1 MFVRRFKLYKP
12 SELDQLGEALC
23 SSLQTF
29 SADWLTIQSI
39 CATPTNVDD
48 PVNEEDGDDVYSDT
62 YWRVISESLAIARN
76 SESGFARM
84 LLPADESPGSV
95 AEELR
100 ERVLLTYLGS
110 LSAALDPAG
119 SEEQEAA
126 PIDCK
131 RSLYKGSGAFL
142 VRLRINGLSVEILMG
157 PRIAVNILGSPT
169 ISGPRPQ
176 LPTLR
181 EAMTDQCVSLRAELG
196 STTLTIGD
204 IKQLAAGDVVAL
216 DRSFA
221 QKMIL
226 RASSGKVL
234 AHADLG
240 ALQGKKA
247 LRILAPSSNK

>member
-1 MFVRRFKLYKP
+1 MFVRRFRLYKP
-12 SELDQLGEALC
+12 NELEQVSEALC
-23 SSLQTF
+23 STLQTF
-29 SADWLTIQSI
+29 SRDWLTIKSI
-39 CATPTNVDD
+39 SASSRNVDYAID
-48 PVNEEDGDDVYSDT
+48 GEDEGDFYSDT
-62 YWRVISESLAIARN
+62 CWRVISGSLAIARN

-84 LLPADESPGSV
+84 LLPDDESPGRT

-100 ERVLLTYLGS
+100 GKVLLDYLGS
-110 LSAALDPAG
+110 LSGALDPVE
-119 SEEQEAA
+119 SEDQEAGL
-126 PIDCK
+126 IDCK
-131 RSLYKGSGAFL
+131 RSLYRGSGAFL
-142 VRLRINGLSVEILMG
+142 VRLVINGLAVECLMG
-157 PRIAVNILGSPT
+157 PRVAANILGSPT
-169 ISGPRPQ
+169 ISRTRAK

-181 EAMTDQCVSLRAELG
+181 EAMTKQRIALRAELG

-226 RASSGKVL
+226 RAPSGKVL